1 MKVPYSPEGRIV
13 VTTDPDFTESS
24 RIMLQFMVWDSGAE
38 EMFFL
43 CQKSQPQK
51 VTQLGVVHLVL
62 STISAKINKK
72 QV

>member
-1 MKVPYSPEGRIV
+1 
-13 VTTDPDFTESS
+13 
-24 RIMLQFMVWDSGAE
+24 MVWDGGAE

-62 STISAKINKK
+62 SAISAKINKK